1 MTTTNNPAKIH
12 DVIVEDV
19 EFGRAGEAPLLA
31 RLYRPEGATGFPSV
45 VDVHG
50 GAWTSGDRL
59 QNVAMHEV
67 IAAAGIAVL
76 ALDFRLAPAS
86 PYPASIA
93 DVNLGIRWLK
103 ANVARWGG
111 DAKRV
116 GGLGTSSGG
125 HQLLLNVVR
134 PGDARYAA
142 SKLADFPEVDASL
155 AYVVACWPISDPL
168 ARYKM
173 AQEKGMEKL
182 VKNHQAFFGTEEA
195 MAEANPQR
203 ILESGSA
210 LKLPPALLIQGTG
223 DANVT
228 PDMADKFV
236 AAYTKAGG
244 RITLKKF
251 EGEPHSFIPQN
262 PTSAASVAALHLI
275 TDFIHDRT

>member
-12 DVIVEDV
+12 NVIVEDV

-59 QNVAMHEV
+59 QYVARHEV

-111 DAKRV
+111 DAKHV
-116 GGLGTSSGG
+116 GGLGTSRGG
-125 HQLLLNVVR
+125 HQLLLN
-134 PGDARYAA
+134 
-142 SKLADFPEVDASL
+142 
-155 AYVVACWPISDPL
+155 
-168 ARYKM
+168 
-173 AQEKGMEKL
+173 
-182 VKNHQAFFGTEEA
+182 
-195 MAEANPQR
+195 
-203 ILESGSA
+203 
-210 LKLPPALLIQGTG
+210 
-223 DANVT
+223 
-228 PDMADKFV
+228 
-236 AAYTKAGG
+236 
-244 RITLKKF
+244 
-251 EGEPHSFIPQN
+251 
-262 PTSAASVAALHLI
+262 
-275 TDFIHDRT
+275 